1 MARSYSIIGLGKLGA
16 SMAAALA
23 SRGHRV
29 VGVDTNPAVVQAVLS
44 GRAPVEEPGLA
55 EMLAAHGSRVT
66 ATMDAAA
73 AVRDTDVTFVV
84 VPTPSEPEGGFS
96 IAYARAAMA
105 AVGAGLRDKAGYH
118 LVVMTSTVLPGAT
131 RHGLIP
137 VLEEASGRRAGEDF
151 GVCYS
156 PEFIALGSVIRD
168 FLNPD
173 FTLVGELDPRSGATL
188 EACYAEVL
196 ENGAPCRRM
205 TLENAELAKIALN
218 TFVTTK
224 ITFANMLADLCERL
238 PGGDVDVVADAL
250 GLDGRIGRRYLTG
263 ATSYGGPCFPRDN
276 QALSF
281 LARALGTSAEM
292 AETTDRLNRQEVER
306 LLRRIGPV
314 AGVRAAVLGLAYKP
328 DTPVVEEAAG
338 IEIARALAAAGARV
352 RAWDPVAGAEAERA
366 LDGAAEVAGSLAD
379 CLAEAELVVVTTA
392 DPAFR
397 GLGADDFAP
406 GATIHDAWRILTHL
420 ADAPNVRYVA
430 VGRGA
435 TELENQERLANLWSE
450 PVETA

>member
-306 LLRRIGPV
+306 LLRRIGRWP
-314 AGVRAAVLGLAYKP
+314 GCGRRSWDWRTSRIPPWWRRRRGSRSP
-328 DTPVVEEAAG
+328 G
-338 IEIARALAAAGARV
+338 HWRRRV
-352 RAWDPVAGAEAERA
+352 RGCGPGTRWLARRRSGRWT
-366 LDGAAEVAGSLAD
+366 GAAEVAGSLAD